1 MFKIGCHLSISDG
14 YLAAAKQ
21 ASALGANTFQYF
33 SRNPRGGSARKV
45 DEKDITAF
53 NEYLKENNFGKIV
66 AHAPYTLNACSAEP
80 RTRVF
85 ARECMQGDLKTMRN
99 FDGFYYNFHPGS
111 HTTLTADEGIGLITA
126 QLNAILS
133 TDYNTTVLLETMSGK
148 GSELGYSFEQLKTI
162 IDGVENNKNLGVLLD
177 TCHIYSAGYDI
188 VNDLDGTLEKFDS
201 VVGME
206 RLKAIHVND
215 SMTPF
220 DSRKDRHEKLGK
232 GTIGLDAIA
241 RIINH
246 DSLKDLVFILETPNE
261 LDGYKY
267 EIELL
272 KSLRNDK

>member
-21 ASALGANTFQYF
+21 ASAIGANTFQYF

-45 DEKDITAF
+45 DEKDIAAF
-53 NEYLKENNFGKIV
+53 NEYLKENNFAKIV

-80 RTRVF
+80 RTREF
-85 ARECMQGDLKTMRN
+85 ARECMQGDLETMRN

-111 HTTLTADEGIGLITA
+111 HTVLTPEEGLIFIIE
-126 QLNAILS
+126 QLNSILS
-133 TDYNTTVLLETMSGK
+133 TDYNTTVLLEAMAGK
-148 GSELGYSFEQLKTI
+148 GSELGYDFGQLKNI
-162 IDGVENNKNLGVLLD
+162 IDGVENNKNLGVLID

-188 VNDLDGTLEKFDS
+188 VNDLDGVLEKFDS
-201 VVGME
+201 VVGLD
-206 RLKAIHVND
+206 RLKAVHVND
-215 SMTPF
+215 SMTEF
-220 DSRKDRHEKLGK
+220 GSRKDRHEKLGK

-246 DSLKDLVFILETPNE
+246 ERLKDLVFILETPNE
-261 LDGYKY
+261 IDGYRD
-267 EIELL
+267 EIALL